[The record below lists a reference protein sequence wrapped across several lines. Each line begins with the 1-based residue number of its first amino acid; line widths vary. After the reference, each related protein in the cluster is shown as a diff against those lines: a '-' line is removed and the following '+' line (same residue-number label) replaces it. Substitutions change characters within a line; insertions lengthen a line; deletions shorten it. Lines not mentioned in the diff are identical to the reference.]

1 MIEED
6 KKDKEYKEKKTLE
19 ERVDFLENKV
29 RILENKISSLSSRI
43 NSSERSNNNHVDV
56 W

>member
-1 MIEED
+1 MTKENTDIA
-6 KKDKEYKEKKTLE
+6 KDQEKKTLE

-29 RILENKISSLSSRI
+29 RILENKITSLATRI
-43 NSSERSNNNHVDV
+43 NSSERANNNHVDI